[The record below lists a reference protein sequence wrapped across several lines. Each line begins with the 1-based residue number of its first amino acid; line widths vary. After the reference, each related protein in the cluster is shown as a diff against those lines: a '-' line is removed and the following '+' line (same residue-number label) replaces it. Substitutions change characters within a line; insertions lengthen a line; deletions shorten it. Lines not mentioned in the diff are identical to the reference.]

1 MAKKPQQLKHYT
13 SLWAMMPHDHTG
25 VILPYEQICEMVADG
40 GYDGMAIDLGAGDV
54 AQAHAVRPH
63 MERHGLTP
71 LIVAFPKTI
80 ESLHDTLLMAKDFG
94 APFVDMGL
102 VGVPWD
108 AGTTNRPGPR
118 HGPRQLRD
126 LSTMIRAINPV
137 TGINPFQLVNCAD
150 LGDVGPNPIDLQD
163 SLDRITAFY
172 AELKQHRITPMTAG
186 GDHLVSLPVLR
197 GLAADQPLAMI
208 HFDSHTDLFDSY
220 FGGFKYTHGTPFR
233 RAIEEGLLDPKYV
246 VQIGIRGTAASF
258 DDIEWGESQG
268 VRIIRIEELFDRGVA
283 AVMEEAR
290 SIVGERPTYCSF
302 DIDFVDPT
310 YAPGTGTPEI
320 GGPNAFQAQ
329 QVIRELRGVDIV
341 GADLVEVSPPFDPSG
356 GTAWLGVSL
365 IFELM
370 CVLAESIDRRR

>member
-1 MAKKPQQLKHYT
+1 MRNDAFFQPVSALE
-13 SLWAMMPHDHTG
+13 MPRFAG
-25 VILPYEQICEMVADG
+25 MPSFMRLPHLTMDSAE
-40 GYDGMAIDLGAGDV
+40 ID
-54 AQAHAVRPH
+54 R
-63 MERHGLTP
+63 
-71 LIVAFPKTI
+71 
-80 ESLHDTLLMAKDFG
+80 
-94 APFVDMGL
+94 VDMGL

-126 LSTMIRAINPV
+126 LSTMIRAMNPV

-150 LGDVGPNPIDLQD
+150 LGDVGPNPIDLHD

-172 AELKQHRITPMTAG
+172 SDLKHRNITPMTAG

-197 GLAADQPLAMI
+197 GLAGDQPLAMI

-233 RAIEEGLLDPKYV
+233 RAIEEGLLDPKKV
-246 VQIGIRGTAASF
+246 VQIGIRGTAYNY

-268 VRIIRIEELFDRGVA
+268 VRIIRIEEFFERGIT
-283 AVMEEAR
+283 AVMDEAR
-290 SIVGERPTYCSF
+290 EIVGKAPTYCSF

-310 YAPGTGTPEI
+310 FAPGTGTPEI
-320 GGPNAFQAQ
+320 GGPNAFEAQ
-329 QVIRELRGVDIV
+329 QVIRALRGVDLV

-365 IFELM
+365 MFELM
-370 CVLAESIDRRR
+370 CVLAEAIDRRR